1 MKTYV
6 VLISVL
12 LSTTTTQAGYGEINS
27 VGDKRAVYHMKEIK
41 STKTDSKVVEVLSN
55 SEKYYVLS
63 NK

>member
-1 MKTYV
+1 MKTYM
-6 VLISVL
+6 VLISIL
-12 LSTTTTQAGYGEINS
+12 LSTTTQAGYGEINS

-63 NK
+63 DK